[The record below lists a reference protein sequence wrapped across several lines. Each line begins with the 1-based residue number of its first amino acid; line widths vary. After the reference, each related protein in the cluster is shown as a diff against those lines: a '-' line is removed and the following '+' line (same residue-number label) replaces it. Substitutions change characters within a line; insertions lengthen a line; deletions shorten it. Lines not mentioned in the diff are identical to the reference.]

1 MPNLT
6 LIFEKSINT
15 SAQIGDIAYYSPTS
29 ASSEFQIADEIIRL
43 GKILEISEITEGDN
57 TGNYKLVCHIPAGID
72 YPNAATDFIFFA
84 KDNIVNSGAVLGY
97 YSELKFIN
105 DSDEDFELY
114 SVNFEVVE
122 SSK

>member
-6 LIFEKSINT
+6 LIFEKNINI
-15 SAQIGDIAYYSPTS
+15 SAQVGDIAYYSPTS
-29 ASSEFQIADEIIRL
+29 MVSEFQTADEIIRL
-43 GKILEISEITEGDN
+43 GKILEISKITEGDN
-57 TGNYKLVCHIPAGID
+57 AGNYKLVCRIPVGEE
-72 YPNAATDFIFFA
+72 YPNTTTDFIFFA
-84 KDNIVNSGAVLGY
+84 KDNVVNSGAILGY

-105 DSDEDFELY
+105 DSNENFELY